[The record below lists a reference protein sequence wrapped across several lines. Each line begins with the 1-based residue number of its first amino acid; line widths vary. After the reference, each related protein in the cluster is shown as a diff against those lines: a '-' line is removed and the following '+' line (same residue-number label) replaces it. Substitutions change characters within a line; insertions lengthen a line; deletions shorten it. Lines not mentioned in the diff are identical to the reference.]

1 MGPGN
6 TSVSQASPGIP
17 MLAPGAKSITPRA
30 SAIARRMKVSKRSAM
45 DAGKL
50 SNEQNDNRTSFEG
63 I

>member
-6 TSVSQASPGIP
+6 TAVSQATPGLPIV
-17 MLAPGAKSITPRA
+17 APIANPAHRS
-30 SAIARRMKVSKRSAM
+30 SAIARRMKSSSKRAAM

>member
-1 MGPGN
+1 
-6 TSVSQASPGIP
+6 

>member
-6 TSVSQASPGIP
+6 TAVSQATPGNPIV
-17 MLAPGAKSITPRA
+17 APIVNPASRS
-30 SAIARRMKVSKRSAM
+30 SAIARRMKNSSKRAAM

>member
-6 TSVSQASPGIP
+6 SSVSQATPGNPIV
-17 MLAPGAKSITPRA
+17 APIANPA
-30 SAIARRMKVSKRSAM
+30 SRNGAIARRMKSSSKRAAM

-50 SNEQNDNRTSFEG
+50 SNEINDNRTSFEG